1 MVREPKKQEIAVL
14 SLKELLLQAET
25 QEDNQIL
32 MELLSSFSCRRDKD
46 IEDFLHSKAIDFEQI
61 NKARTYLVCDNN
73 TLVAEGRIVILGYFS
88 VSLKVLELSDELSN
102 RKRKILDGLSAKL
115 HGKVI
120 KSVPCYLIGQL
131 ARNSDIS
138 DEHSVGGA
146 ELINRAMSVIRSTET
161 LVGGRYVLVEC
172 RDTPE
177 LIKFYEDNNFE
188 QFEKLP
194 FENAPMVQML
204 RTLCDTTL

>member
-1 MVREPKKQEIAVL
+1 MVRESEKPKKQEIKAVPL
-14 SLKELLLQAET
+14 RKLLFQVKSQEELGNIT
-25 QEDNQIL
+25 Q
-32 MELLSSFSCRRDKD
+32 LLSTFSCEKDKD
-46 IEDFLHSKAIDFEQI
+46 IENFLRNRAIDFEQI
-61 NKARTYLVCDNN
+61 NKARTYLVCDA
-73 TLVAEGRIVILGYFS
+73 AEGRIVILGYFS
-88 VSLKVLELSDELSN
+88 ISLKVLELSDELSN

-115 HGKVI
+115 HGRVI

-131 ARNSDIS
+131 AKNSDIS
-138 DEHSVGGA
+138 GEQAVDGT
-146 ELINRAMSVIRSTET
+146 ELINRAISIIRSAEM

-204 RTLCDTTL
+204 RTLCDTAL